1 MASQRRRSSAA
12 AIAVFFFLLFL
23 LAVFFQPAVA
33 YYHPQGKRQTVAVFW
48 GRNKAEGSLSSICDT
63 GDYNIVIIS
72 FLSVFG
78 HGNYWL
84 DLSGHDL
91 RHVGADIRHCQ
102 SKGVYMLLSIGGDGD
117 GYSLPSSKS
126 AADVAYNL
134 YHSFLGRPRAGI
146 FRPFGDDTI
155 VNGVNFFIDHG
166 PADHDDDLAN
176 RINDYNQN
184 IHDPIGI
191 MLTATVRCAYPDPRM
206 KKALDTKLFTQIH
219 VRFYD
224 DPRCSYNHAGLAGV
238 MAQWNRWSARYPNSR
253 IFLGLAAANVTGKN
267 DMVGVGELRRKLLP
281 AVQKTES
288 YAGVTLWNSYY
299 DSLTHYGRYVKHLA

>member
-12 AIAVFFFLLFL
+12 TIAVFFFLLSL
-23 LAVFFQPAVA
+23 LAVFFQPAAA

-48 GRNKAEGSLSSICDT
+48 GRNKAEGSLRQTCDT

-78 HGNYWL
+78 HGKYWL
-84 DLSGHDL
+84 DLSG
-91 RHVGADIRHCQ
+91 
-102 SKGVYMLLSIGGDGD
+102 
-117 GYSLPSSKS
+117 P
-126 AADVAYNL
+126 
-134 YHSFLGRPRAGI
+134 
-146 FRPFGDDTI
+146 I

-166 PADHDDDLAN
+166 PADHYDDLAN

-191 MLTATVRCAYPDPRM
+191 MLTATVRCSYPDPRM